1 MQFAKLLHN
10 PGAGEG
16 SSSKKGLISE
26 LESAGIECSYSSTKE
41 SGWANIDSENTDLII
56 IAGGDGTVRKV
67 SKKLLDKKLLDR
79 KLPIALL
86 PVGTANNIA
95 YSLGINTS
103 TKKIIRAWRNHRV
116 RKFDV
121 GRIYGLDDVH
131 FFLESLGYGI
141 FPRLIKEM
149 KKLNNEEKDTSEKKI
164 KLALKKLYDIILK
177 YEAKHYNI
185 QINHVDCSGKF
196 LLVEIMNTPSIGP
209 NLHLA
214 PLANPGDGELEVIL
228 ISEDQRGDFAE
239 YVHRLLQGDKT
250 PPMFNLLKA
259 KNLRIECEADKLH
272 VDDELITLKKPGKI
286 KIELLEGILEF
297 LVPGDEV
304 ESNMTQNQLQL
315 STG

>member
-16 SSSKKGLISE
+16 SASKKSLISE
-26 LESAGIECSYSSTKE
+26 LESAGITCSYSSTKAE
-41 SGWANIDSENTDLII
+41 GWENIDSDNTDLIV

-79 KLPIALL
+79 KLPIGLL

-95 YSLGINTS
+95 YSLGINKS
-103 TKKIIRAWRNHRV
+103 TEKVISSWKNNRLK
-116 RKFDV
+116 KFDV
-121 GRIYGLDDVH
+121 GRIYGLDNVH

-149 KKLNNEEKDTSEKKI
+149 KKLNDHEKDTSEKKI
-164 KLALKKLYDIILK
+164 KLAREKLLDIILK
-177 YEAKHYNI
+177 YEAKPYNI
-185 QINHVDCSGKF
+185 QINQVDCSGKF

-228 ISEDQRGDFAE
+228 ISEDQRHDFAS
-239 YVHRLLQGDKT
+239 YVERLLHGDKT

-259 KNLRIECEADKLH
+259 KNLKIACDANKLH
-272 VDDELITLKKPGKI
+272 VDDELISLKKPVKL
-286 KIELLEGILEF
+286 KIELLAGILEF
-297 LVPGDEV
+297 LVPGEEV
-304 ESNMTQNQLQL
+304 EPHFAENQLQL